1 MRHDGWPLAV
11 VLLRTEHL
19 CLRHM
24 LTDKVTFAYAAKR
37 PQRYT
42 KQLTSCT
49 QDIAYRSQG
58 IEAIELSELLET
70 VLGSS
75 QRW

>member
-1 MRHDGWPLAV
+1 
-11 VLLRTEHL
+11 
-19 CLRHM
+19 M